1 MFYNHSDIFTQLV
14 YRLSQIHELKY
25 KRIFLANFFKTYY
38 FHEMNTQIYVL
49 SESDFNHIC
58 YIYKEPIQ
66 MIRLLVKKIVLYD
79 DKIEVFYNIP
89 RLSPLFT
96 LPA

>member
-1 MFYNHSDIFTQLV
+1 
-14 YRLSQIHELKY
+14 
-25 KRIFLANFFKTYY
+25 
-38 FHEMNTQIYVL
+38 
-49 SESDFNHIC
+49 
-58 YIYKEPIQ
+58 
-66 MIRLLVKKIVLYD
+66 MIRLPVKKIVLYD